1 MPESVGAV
9 VRCIYESLAMK
20 YRFALDQISARTGRQ
35 FNVLHLLGG
44 GTKDGFLCQMTAD
57 SLAFPVIAGPTEA
70 TALGNMLLQLIA
82 LDQLPDV
89 AAGRE
94 LIRKTE
100 TLKTYEPKPTAARD
114 LAYRDFQNILR

>member
-1 MPESVGAV
+1 
-9 VRCIYESLAMK
+9 MK
-20 YRFALDQISARTGRQ
+20 YRFALDQIRAPTGRQ

-82 LDQLPDV
+82 LNQLPDV

-114 LAYRDFQNILR
+114 RAYRDFQNILR